1 MVAAEEVV
9 FEEGAEE
16 EVGGKSLPE
25 MAVVVVA
32 EEVFSRK
39 EQKKRSE
46 VKVLPFYLRQCD
58 TFCWVCTVQL
68 QQFSGINATLLY
80 SYFL

>member
-32 EEVFSRK
+32 EEVVFK
-39 EQKKRSE
+39 EGTEEEVRS
-46 VKVLPFYLRQCD
+46 KSPTILCQ
-58 TFCWVCTVQL
+58 
-68 QQFSGINATLLY
+68 AM
-80 SYFL
+80 